1 MSSASSHEMRS
12 NLFSPRLPALHRVL
26 QAFGRI
32 QALTH
37 GAAAQAGTDV
47 RYRQRHLGRVG
58 AGVFRFD
65 ANHLA
70 ILDNGF
76 QRATATAVDNARS
89 PANGFHIIHGR
100 SNSLTERRERE
111 IGQNACSGGGLQKRP
126 RLRPWVQI
134 DMTIS
139 CSKNLLVF
147 GISVTLTKR
156 RNFFVADF
164 LGKSRHGTWQ
174 TKYFPVSHEQVS
186 AEAMGVS

>member
-1 MSSASSHEMRS
+1 MQIDGFVAVFFNGVLELLGDDVKR
-12 NLFSPRLPALHRVL
+12 FVPRDALELVFAALAHAFHRVL

-100 SNSLTERRERE
+100 SNGLTERRERE

-126 RLRPWVQI
+126 AAQ
-134 DMTIS
+134 
-139 CSKNLLVF
+139 
-147 GISVTLTKR
+147 
-156 RNFFVADF
+156 A
-164 LGKSRHGTWQ
+164 LGTN
-174 TKYFPVSHEQVS
+174 
-186 AEAMGVS
+186 